1 MRFHQL
7 LAGAL
12 ASSFAFIS
20 MSTSG
25 DAAQVK
31 VRSTLGQSTIVAG
44 ETEKVY
50 LRISLEGIPLP
61 TSERRTPVNVA
72 LVIDRSGSMGGN
84 KIQQAKEA
92 SIMALNRLSIDDFAA
107 VVAYNHEVDVIV
119 PATRVAGHR
128 EMAADIRRLRSNGRT
143 ALYAGTKQGVR
154 EVRKFLSDNKVN
166 RVILLSDG
174 LANVGPSRPED
185 LAELAR
191 DVVREGISVTTIGL
205 GLGYNE
211 DLMAKLAY
219 NSDGN
224 HAFVEHPGDLVK
236 IFNNEFGDVLSVVA
250 QEVIIIIECRDGFR
264 PSRVL
269 GREAEINGRRI
280 KLRLNQ
286 LYGAQ
291 EKYVVVELDVPKGA
305 KIGDSDVA
313 DVSVG
318 YRQMG
323 TSARETV
330 RSAVRGRFTAMSAEA
345 EASIDKDVMTAVTAQ
360 IANEVNE
367 QAVSLRD
374 KGEIKQAR
382 KLLEKNAGY
391 LTSAASRY
399 DSDELRDLSTK
410 NRQDAKSMS
419 SKAEWN
425 KTRKSMRARQHG
437 LKTQQKY

>member
-50 LRISLEGIPLP
+50 LRISLEGIPLL

-224 HAFVEHPGDLVK
+224 HAFVEHPGDL
-236 IFNNEFGDVLSVVA
+236 
-250 QEVIIIIECRDGFR
+250 
-264 PSRVL
+264 
-269 GREAEINGRRI
+269 
-280 KLRLNQ
+280 
-286 LYGAQ
+286 
-291 EKYVVVELDVPKGA
+291 
-305 KIGDSDVA
+305 
-313 DVSVG
+313 
-318 YRQMG
+318 
-323 TSARETV
+323 
-330 RSAVRGRFTAMSAEA
+330 
-345 EASIDKDVMTAVTAQ
+345 
-360 IANEVNE
+360 
-367 QAVSLRD
+367 
-374 KGEIKQAR
+374 
-382 KLLEKNAGY
+382 
-391 LTSAASRY
+391 
-399 DSDELRDLSTK
+399 
-410 NRQDAKSMS
+410 
-419 SKAEWN
+419 
-425 KTRKSMRARQHG
+425 
-437 LKTQQKY
+437 